1 VGIRGTQGL
10 ASRGGIIPRANIE
23 DIGGPIGR
31 SVTDIA
37 IVLDAIVGYDPADPQ
52 TAASADNV
60 PRSYADF
67 LQLTGLRGARIG
79 VVTAMFARDPDD
91 VEVATVV
98 RAAINEMKWQGADI
112 VEVFI
117 PHLTGLLNDGNA
129 LIRQDFK
136 FDFNA
141 YLEANPTAPVRSLE
155 EVLALKKYHPSLQQ
169 LLSASQAIK
178 SRDTVEYLEL
188 VVKRNTLR
196 GGLEGNG

>member
-1 VGIRGTQGL
+1 
-10 ASRGGIIPRANIE
+10 
-23 DIGGPIGR
+23 
-31 SVTDIA
+31 
-37 IVLDAIVGYDPADPQ
+37 
-52 TAASADNV
+52 
-60 PRSYADF
+60 
-67 LQLTGLRGARIG
+67 
-79 VVTAMFARDPDD
+79 
-91 VEVATVV
+91 
-98 RAAINEMKWQGADI
+98 MKWQGADI

-117 PHLTGLLNDGNA
+117 PHLTELLNDGNA